1 MGGVSSEDN
10 DMNSEYNGN
19 GSSLTPEELSGWT
32 YTLVMRGKKAL
43 ELVRHNRPTNL
54 VVAGRVI
61 PPMLHCIA
69 FICYGETNV
78 MEISGIP

>member
-1 MGGVSSEDN
+1 VGGVSSEAN
-10 DMNSEYNGN
+10 DMNTEYNGN
-19 GSSLTPEELSGWT
+19 SSSLTPEELSGWT

-61 PPMLHCIA
+61 PPMPHCI
-69 FICYGETNV
+69 YLLR
-78 MEISGIP
+78 

>member
-1 MGGVSSEDN
+1 VGGVSSEGN
-10 DMNSEYNGN
+10 DMNTEYNGN
-19 GSSLTPEELSGWT
+19 SSSLTPEELSGWT
-32 YTLVMRGKKAL
+32 YTLVMQGKKAL

-61 PPMLHCIA
+61 PLMLHCIA